1 MILAGSDHFL
11 AVPVEAT
18 AFLAAVAGFV
28 FLLLALFLYLSRKWC
43 FTPPSTTTLF
53 GGVCVPLCESNN
65 SSTSQIAKNI
75 GKTFSYSDPE
85 TSSDSEEDALRRL
98 NPRPPPPPDTLTIQ
112 AEDGPTIVDAGTT
125 SSSCTEEHT
134 PTDQQQVNQQELNC
148 EDAVSTYRDRI
159 SCSRSEPL
167 CVVDVGA
174 SSILLGTREQEVEV
188 EQNGPTTNDVIT
200 TMGTV
205 AEEVGSLEVAFLYD
219 APMREMTVHVLQGRN
234 YPEGI
239 GGSQVRLVLLPSRK
253 QRRKT
258 RVRQG
263 SSPQYMESFLLPRVN
278 PEDVNAMGVRLRVY
292 FWGGRMR
299 RERLLGEARVSFD
312 QINLQLETTLW
323 LTLQPPPS
331 SSVQDWATTG
341 SLTRSDST
349 GSQQSVQSYASPTVP
364 PYGSSMKG
372 GSVAEILICLS
383 YNGTTGRLAVEI
395 IKGSHFRGGGGN
407 DTKPPDTYVK
417 LVLVDSNDHEIER
430 SKTGLKRAQ
439 PNPLYKETFI
449 FQVALF
455 QLADVTLFLSVYNRR
470 RGSMGKKGRE
480 MIGWLSLGLNSSG
493 PEELQHWNDMRAASY
508 PTQVQRWHSLLRP

>member
-18 AFLAAVAGFV
+18 AFLGAVAGFV
-28 FLLLALFLYLSRKWC
+28 VLLLALFLYLSRKWC
-43 FTPPSTTTLF
+43 IAPPSSTALF
-53 GGVCVPLCESNN
+53 GGVCVPLCDSTNG
-65 SSTSQIAKNI
+65 STSQITKSI
-75 GKTFSYSDPE
+75 GKAFSYSDPE

-98 NPRPPPPPDTLTIQ
+98 NSRPHPPPDTLTIQ
-112 AEDGPTIVDAGTT
+112 AEDGPAIVDAGTTT
-125 SSSCTEEHT
+125 SSSCTEEHS
-134 PTDQQQVNQQELNC
+134 PADQQQ
-148 EDAVSTYRDRI
+148 
-159 SCSRSEPL
+159 
-167 CVVDVGA
+167 CVVEVGA
-174 SSILLGTREQEVEV
+174 SSVLLDSREPEAEV
-188 EQNGPTTNDVIT
+188 EQNASASNDVIA
-200 TMGTV
+200 TMGAAT
-205 AEEVGSLEVAFLYD
+205 EEVGSLEVAFLYD

-234 YPEGI
+234 YPPGI
-239 GGSQVRLVLLPSRK
+239 GGSQVRLVLLPSKK

-263 SSPQYMESFLLPRVN
+263 TSPQYMESFLLPRVN

-292 FWGGRMR
+292 LWGGRMR

-323 LTLQPPPS
+323 VTLQPPPS
-331 SSVQDWATTG
+331 SSVQDWGTTS

-349 GSQQSVQSYASPTVP
+349 GSQQSVQSYASPAIP

-372 GSVAEILICLS
+372 GSVAEILIGLA
-383 YNGTTGRLAVEI
+383 YNGTTGRLSVEI

-417 LVLVDSNDHEIER
+417 LALVDSNGHEMER

-455 QLADVTLFLSVYNRR
+455 QLGDVTLFLSVYNRR
-470 RGSMGKKGRE
+470 RAGMGRKGRE
-480 MIGWLSLGLNSSG
+480 MIGWLCLGLNSSG
-493 PEELQHWNDMRAASY
+493 SEELQHWNDMRAARH

>member
-75 GKTFSYSDPE
+75 GKAFSYSDPE
-85 TSSDSEEDALRRL
+85 TRSDSEEDALRRL

-125 SSSCTEEHT
+125 SSSCTEEHS
-134 PTDQQQVNQQELNC
+134 PTDQQQVNQELNC

-174 SSILLGTREQEVEV
+174 PSLLLGNNEQEVEV

-200 TMGTV
+200 TIGTV

-219 APMREMTVHVLQGRN
+219 APMREMTVQVLQGRN

-239 GGSQVRLVLLPSRK
+239 GGSQVRLLLLPSRK

-323 LTLQPPPS
+323 LTLQTPPS

-383 YNGTTGRLAVEI
+383 YNGTTGRLSIEI

-417 LVLVDSNDHEIER
+417 LVIVDSNDHVIER

-439 PNPLYKETFI
+439 PNPLYKETFVFEI
-449 FQVALF
+449 ALF

>member
-1 MILAGSDHFL
+1 MILAGLDHFL
-11 AVPVEAT
+11 AVPANT
-18 AFLAAVAGFV
+18 IALLGAVAGFV
-28 FLLLALFLYLSRKWC
+28 VLLLVLFLYLKWC
-43 FTPPSTTTLF
+43 FIPPSTSTLF

-65 SSTSQIAKNI
+65 SSTSQIGKNI
-75 GKTFSYSDPE
+75 GKAFSYTDPE
-85 TSSDSEEDALRRL
+85 TSSDSEEDVLRRL
-98 NPRPPPPPDTLTIQ
+98 NSHPHPPPDTLTIQ
-112 AEDGPTIVDAGTT
+112 AEDGPTILDAGTT
-125 SSSCTEEHT
+125 SNSCTEEHS
-134 PTDQQQVNQQELNC
+134 PSDQQQ
-148 EDAVSTYRDRI
+148 
-159 SCSRSEPL
+159 
-167 CVVDVGA
+167 CVVEVGP
-174 SSILLGTREQEVEV
+174 SGILLDTREQEVEV
-188 EQNGPTTNDVIT
+188 EQNGSTTNDVIT
-200 TMGTV
+200 TMATI

-239 GGSQVRLVLLPSRK
+239 GGSQVRLVLLPSKK

-263 SSPQYMESFLLPRVN
+263 TSPQYMESFLLPRVN

-292 FWGGRMR
+292 LWGGRMR

-323 LTLQPPPS
+323 LPLQPPPF
-331 SSVQDWATTG
+331 SSVQDWGTTS

-349 GSQQSVQSYASPTVP
+349 GSQQSVQSYASPTVRVPNYASHTVP

-372 GSVAEILICLS
+372 GSVAEILIGLA
-383 YNGTTGRLAVEI
+383 YNGTTGRLSVEI

-417 LVLVDSNDHEIER
+417 LALVDSNGHEMER

-455 QLADVTLFLSVYNRR
+455 QLGDVTLFVSVYNRR
-470 RGSMGKKGRE
+470 RGGMGRKGRE

-493 PEELQHWNDMRAASY
+493 SEEFKHWNDMRAARLT
-508 PTQVQRWHSLLRP
+508 TQVQCWHSLLRP

>member
-18 AFLAAVAGFV
+18 AFLGAVAGFV
-28 FLLLALFLYLSRKWC
+28 VLLLALFLYLSRKWC

-65 SSTSQIAKNI
+65 VSTSQIAKNI
-75 GKTFSYSDPE
+75 GKAFSYSDPE
-85 TSSDSEEDALRRL
+85 TSSDSEEDVLRRL
-98 NPRPPPPPDTLTIQ
+98 NSHSHPPPDTLTIQ
-112 AEDGPTIVDAGTT
+112 AEDGPTILDAGTT
-125 SSSCTEEHT
+125 SSSCTEEHS
-134 PTDQQQVNQQELNC
+134 PTDQQQ
-148 EDAVSTYRDRI
+148 
-159 SCSRSEPL
+159 
-167 CVVDVGA
+167 CVVEVGA
-174 SSILLGTREQEVEV
+174 SGIILDSREQEVEV
-188 EQNGPTTNDVIT
+188 EQNGSTTNDVIT
-200 TMGTV
+200 TMGTIT
-205 AEEVGSLEVAFLYD
+205 EEVGSLEVAFLYD

-239 GGSQVRLVLLPSRK
+239 GGSQVRLVLLPSKK

-263 SSPQYMESFLLPRVN
+263 TSPQYMESFLLPRVN

-292 FWGGRMR
+292 LWGGRMR

-323 LTLQPPPS
+323 LTLQPPPF
-331 SSVQDWATTG
+331 SSVQDWGTTS

-349 GSQQSVQSYASPTVP
+349 GSQQSVQSYASPTARVPSYASHIVP

-372 GSVAEILICLS
+372 GSVAEILIGLA
-383 YNGTTGRLAVEI
+383 YNGTTGRLSVEI

-417 LVLVDSNDHEIER
+417 LALVDSNGHEMER

-455 QLADVTLFLSVYNRR
+455 QLGDVTLFLSVYNRR
-470 RGSMGKKGRE
+470 RGGMGRKGRE

-493 PEELQHWNDMRAASY
+493 SEELQHWNDMRAARQ

>member
-18 AFLAAVAGFV
+18 AVLGAVAGFV
-28 FLLLALFLYLSRKWC
+28 VLLLALFLYLSRKWC
-43 FTPPSTTTLF
+43 FTPPSSTALF
-53 GGVCVPLCESNN
+53 GGVCVPLCESTN
-65 SSTSQIAKNI
+65 SSTSQISKNI

-98 NPRPPPPPDTLTIQ
+98 NSHSHPPPDTLTIQ
-112 AEDGPTIVDAGTT
+112 AEDGPTTTIVDAGTT
-125 SSSCTEEHT
+125 SSSCTEEHS
-134 PTDQQQVNQQELNC
+134 PTDQQQ
-148 EDAVSTYRDRI
+148 
-159 SCSRSEPL
+159 
-167 CVVDVGA
+167 CVVEVGA
-174 SSILLGTREQEVEV
+174 SNIILDNREQEIEV
-188 EQNGPTTNDVIT
+188 EQNESTTNDVIT
-200 TMGTV
+200 TMGTM
-205 AEEVGSLEVAFLYD
+205 ATEEVGSLEVAFLYD

-234 YPEGI
+234 YPPGI
-239 GGSQVRLVLLPSRK
+239 GGSQVRLVLLPSKK

-263 SSPQYMESFLLPRVN
+263 TSPQYMESFLLPRVN

-292 FWGGRMR
+292 LWGGRMMR

-323 LTLQPPPS
+323 LTLQPPLS
-331 SSVQDWATTG
+331 SSAQDWGTTS

-349 GSQQSVQSYASPTVP
+349 GSQQSVQSYASTAIP

-372 GSVAEILICLS
+372 GSVAEILIGLA
-383 YNGTTGRLAVEI
+383 YNGTTGRLSVEI

-417 LVLVDSNDHEIER
+417 LALVDSNNHEMGR

-455 QLADVTLFLSVYNRR
+455 QLGDVTLFLSVYNRR
-470 RGSMGKKGRE
+470 RSGMGRKGRE

-493 PEELQHWNDMRAASY
+493 SEELQHWNDMRTARQ

>member
-18 AFLAAVAGFV
+18 AVLGAIAGFV
-28 FLLLALFLYLSRKWC
+28 VLLLALFLYLSRKWC
-43 FTPPSTTTLF
+43 FTPSSSTTLF
-53 GGVCVPLCESNN
+53 GGVCVPLCESTN
-65 SSTSQIAKNI
+65 SSTSQISKNI
-75 GKTFSYSDPE
+75 GKAFSYSDPE

-98 NPRPPPPPDTLTIQ
+98 NSRSHPPPDTLTIQ
-112 AEDGPTIVDAGTT
+112 AEDGPTTIVDAGTT
-125 SSSCTEEHT
+125 SSSCTEEHS
-134 PTDQQQVNQQELNC
+134 PADQQQ
-148 EDAVSTYRDRI
+148 
-159 SCSRSEPL
+159 
-167 CVVDVGA
+167 CVVEVGA
-174 SSILLGTREQEVEV
+174 SSIILDNREQEIEV
-188 EQNGPTTNDVIT
+188 DQNESTTTDVIT
-200 TMGTV
+200 TLGTV
-205 AEEVGSLEVAFLYD
+205 ATEEVGSLEVAFLYD

-234 YPEGI
+234 YPSGI
-239 GGSQVRLVLLPSRK
+239 GGSQVRLVLLPSKK

-263 SSPQYMESFLLPRVN
+263 ISPQYMESFLLPRVN

-292 FWGGRMR
+292 LWGGRMMR
-299 RERLLGEARVSFD
+299 RERLLGETRVSFD
-312 QINLQLETTLW
+312 QINLQQETTLW
-323 LTLQPPPS
+323 LTLQPPVS
-331 SSVQDWATTG
+331 SSAQDWGTTS

-349 GSQQSVQSYASPTVP
+349 GSQQSVQSYASPTIP

-372 GSVAEILICLS
+372 GSIAEILIGLA
-383 YNGTTGRLAVEI
+383 YNGTTGRLSVEI

-417 LVLVDSNDHEIER
+417 LALVDSNNHEMGR

-455 QLADVTLFLSVYNRR
+455 QLGDVTLFLSVYNRR
-470 RGSMGKKGRE
+470 RGGMGRKGRE

-493 PEELQHWNDMRAASY
+493 SEELQHWNDMRTARQ

>member
-1 MILAGSDHFL
+1 MIDLFP
-11 AVPVEAT
+11 VPVEAT
-18 AFLAAVAGFV
+18 AFLGAVAGFV
-28 FLLLALFLYLSRKWC
+28 VLLLALFLYLSRKWC
-43 FTPPSTTTLF
+43 FTPPSATTLF

-65 SSTSQIAKNI
+65 SSTSQITKNI
-75 GKTFSYSDPE
+75 GKAFSYSDPE

-98 NPRPPPPPDTLTIQ
+98 NQRPHPPPDTLTIQ

-125 SSSCTEEHT
+125 SSSSCTEEHSAA
-134 PTDQQQVNQQELNC
+134 DQQQ
-148 EDAVSTYRDRI
+148 
-159 SCSRSEPL
+159 

-174 SSILLGTREQEVEV
+174 PNILLDTREQEVEV
-188 EQNGPTTNDVIT
+188 EQNGPTSNDVIAT
-200 TMGTV
+200 LGTV

-239 GGSQVRLVLLPSRK
+239 GGSQVRLVLLPSKK

-263 SSPQYMESFLLPRVN
+263 TSPQYMESFLLPRVN

-331 SSVQDWATTG
+331 SSVQEWGTTG

-349 GSQQSVQSYASPTVP
+349 GSQH
-364 PYGSSMKG
+364 SMKG
-372 GSVAEILICLS
+372 GSVAEILIGLA
-383 YNGTTGRLAVEI
+383 YNGTTGRLSVEI

-417 LVLVDSNDHEIER
+417 LALVDSNGHEMGR
-430 SKTGLKRAQ
+430 SKTCLKRAQ

-455 QLADVTLFLSVYNRR
+455 QLGDVTLFLSVYNRR
-470 RGSMGKKGRE
+470 RGAMGRKGRE

-493 PEELQHWNDMRAASY
+493 SEELQHWNDMRAARQ

>member
-18 AFLAAVAGFV
+18 AFLGAVAGFV
-28 FLLLALFLYLSRKWC
+28 VLLLALFLYLSRKWC

-53 GGVCVPLCESNN
+53 GGVCVPLCEPNN
-65 SSTSQIAKNI
+65 GSTSQITKNI
-75 GKTFSYSDPE
+75 GKAFSYSDPE
-85 TSSDSEEDALRRL
+85 TSSDSEEDVLRRL
-98 NPRPPPPPDTLTIQ
+98 NSHTHPPPDTLTIQ
-112 AEDGPTIVDAGTT
+112 AEDGPTILDAGTT
-125 SSSCTEEHT
+125 SSSCTEEHS
-134 PTDQQQVNQQELNC
+134 PSDQQQ
-148 EDAVSTYRDRI
+148 
-159 SCSRSEPL
+159 
-167 CVVDVGA
+167 CVVEVGA
-174 SSILLGTREQEVEV
+174 SGIILDNREQEVEV
-188 EQNGPTTNDVIT
+188 EQNGSTTNDVIT
-200 TMGTV
+200 TMGTIT
-205 AEEVGSLEVAFLYD
+205 EEVGSLEVAFLYD

-239 GGSQVRLVLLPSRK
+239 GGSQVRLVLLPSKK

-263 SSPQYMESFLLPRVN
+263 TSPQYMESFLLPRVN

-292 FWGGRMR
+292 LWGGRMR

-323 LTLQPPPS
+323 LTLQPPPF
-331 SSVQDWATTG
+331 SSVQDWGTTS

-349 GSQQSVQSYASPTVP
+349 GSQQSVQSYASPTARVPTYASHTVP

-372 GSVAEILICLS
+372 GSVAEILIGLA
-383 YNGTTGRLAVEI
+383 YNGTTGRLSVEI

-417 LVLVDSNDHEIER
+417 LALMDSNGHEMER

-455 QLADVTLFLSVYNRR
+455 QLGDVTLFLSVYNRR
-470 RGSMGKKGRE
+470 RGGMGRKGRE

-493 PEELQHWNDMRAASY
+493 TEELQHWNDMRAARQ
-508 PTQVQRWHSLLRP
+508 PAQVQRWHSLLRP